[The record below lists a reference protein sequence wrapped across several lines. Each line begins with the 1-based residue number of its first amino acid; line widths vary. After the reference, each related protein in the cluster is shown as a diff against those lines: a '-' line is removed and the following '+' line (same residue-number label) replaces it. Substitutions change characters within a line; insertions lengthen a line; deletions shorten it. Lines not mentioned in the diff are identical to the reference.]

1 MNEAKYSNAVEIQMQ
16 LFDVQLK
23 FNLQN
28 SDGVIDSTTVF
39 LSPQHMKVLS
49 QMLSNAVDTY
59 EQQFSLISLPENTN
73 VKIENGL
80 EGN

>member
-1 MNEAKYSNAVEIQMQ
+1 MSEVKYSNAVEIQMQ

-28 SDGVIDSTTVF
+28 PDGIIDSTTVF

-49 QMLSNAVDTY
+49 QMLSNAVESY
-59 EQQFSLISLPENTN
+59 EQQFGSISLPENTS
-73 VKIENGL
+73 VKVENDLGVK
-80 EGN
+80 